1 MTYRLLLVDAEGLAR
16 TPQLIIRQQREFPG
30 GVGISVHFRPV
41 RNDLLFE
48 SAKVTGQLAYRIL
61 TGEGLVRLQLWV
73 EYEVL
78 GPHGKYIVVRQFAD
92 GKWKLLRD
100 MFSTNVPP
108 PKK

>member
-48 SAKVTGQLAYRIL
+48 SAKVTGQQNSNWRGARSLAAVGGIRSSRSARAKQGDPTI
-61 TGEGLVRLQLWV
+61 GLVRLR
-73 EYEVL
+73 
-78 GPHGKYIVVRQFAD
+78 K
-92 GKWKLLRD
+92 
-100 MFSTNVPP
+100 
-108 PKK
+108 